1 VFQTVQGVLKFDKE
15 ITSVLYI
22 VVHSSRDRHC
32 CLYIY
37 NYTSGRDQV
46 EVSKARSKST
56 TATNLCFRYSGE
68 RSSSNASLEK
78 QYKTRVGEPKAHRP
92 PDLEVA
98 RTPAHLLDVLVQNSI
113 SKNRLSHSRTEST
126 KATSPV
132 RWSRNDQV
140 RVKHLNLDAQ
150 FPQPPPVQKHGE
162 LLVPW
167 FVGAPLTAFAKNGG
181 GVRPF
186 AVGEM
191 LICLTSKR
199 GVSIVKDRA
208 AMYFGQLDDPYVP
221 VQLGVGVRG
230 GAELAVHLVR
240 SVVEAHGGDDSFAL
254 RTFDFTNAF
263 NEVSR
268 QKILDN
274 VQEKYPEL
282 YPYVNLCYA
291 KTSHLWWDGHRM
303 MSAWGSSRGTR

>member
-1 VFQTVQGVLKFDKE
+1 
-15 ITSVLYI
+15 
-22 VVHSSRDRHC
+22 
-32 CLYIY
+32 
-37 NYTSGRDQV
+37 
-46 EVSKARSKST
+46 
-56 TATNLCFRYSGE
+56 
-68 RSSSNASLEK
+68 
-78 QYKTRVGEPKAHRP
+78 
-92 PDLEVA
+92 
-98 RTPAHLLDVLVQNSI
+98 
-113 SKNRLSHSRTEST
+113 
-126 KATSPV
+126 
-132 RWSRNDQV
+132 
-140 RVKHLNLDAQ
+140 
-150 FPQPPPVQKHGE
+150 
-162 LLVPW
+162 
-167 FVGAPLTAFAKNGG
+167 
-181 GVRPF
+181 
-186 AVGEM
+186 
-191 LICLTSKR
+191 
-199 GVSIVKDRA
+199 
-208 AMYFGQLDDPYVP
+208 